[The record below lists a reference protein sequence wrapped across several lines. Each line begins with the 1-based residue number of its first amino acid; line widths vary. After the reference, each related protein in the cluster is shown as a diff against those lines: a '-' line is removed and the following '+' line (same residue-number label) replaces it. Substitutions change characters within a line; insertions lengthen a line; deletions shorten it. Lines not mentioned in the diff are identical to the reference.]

1 MESLTGPVP
10 GVSFFSVIERIRI
23 YNFRCLRMEEALP
36 LRPLTVLVGPNDSG
50 KSAFLYAL
58 ASLARIHSVQPFDL
72 WRQKENPT
80 VEAMID
86 GNEYTLG
93 MHVPEL
99 TPSGLYQLPSG
110 GIPME
115 SQGIQ
120 ESAGIPALAG
130 DGSNLAAVLDSVL
143 RRDRKRFEEIVA
155 AIAERVQGLEDIKI
169 PTPQA
174 AQRRIEFVIENGLTI
189 PGSAAST
196 GVRTIV
202 FFVTLAYLPN
212 PPKLILIEEP
222 ETGVHPKRLKD
233 VVGLLRDVTEGKH
246 GEPAQVVLTTHSP
259 YLLDHV
265 DLDRDQ
271 VLVFRRRNDGS
282 RMPAAVDREGL
293 RAFLNEF
300 MLGEIWYNRGEE
312 GLLKAK
318 A

>member
-1 MESLTGPVP
+1 
-10 GVSFFSVIERIRI
+10 
-23 YNFRCLRMEEALP
+23 MEEALP

-50 KSAFLYAL
+50 KSAFLWAL
-58 ASLARIHSVQPFDL
+58 ASLARIYDLQPFDS
-72 WRQKENPT
+72 WRQKEKPT
-80 VEAMID
+80 VEARVN
-86 GNEYTLG
+86 GKSYTLG
-93 MHVPEL
+93 MIAPEL
-99 TPSGLYQLPSG
+99 QPSSLYQLPAG

-115 SQGIQ
+115 SPGVE
-120 ESAGIPALAG
+120 ESAGIPALAR
-130 DGSNLAAVLDSVL
+130 DGSNLPAVLDSVL

-155 AIAERVQGLEDIKI
+155 AIAQRVQGLEDIKI
-169 PTPQA
+169 PTPEA
-174 AQRRIEFVIENGLTI
+174 ARRRIEFVIEKGLTI

-202 FFVTLAYLPN
+202 FFVTLAHLPN

-222 ETGVHPKRLKD
+222 ETGVHPKRLED

-246 GEPAQVVLTTHSP
+246 GDRAQVVLTTHSP

-271 VLVFRRRNDGS
+271 VLVFRRRSDGS
-282 RMPAAVDREGL
+282 RTPVAVDREGL
-293 RAFLNEF
+293 RTFLDEF

>member
-1 MESLTGPVP
+1 MIDS
-10 GVSFFSVIERIRI
+10 IRI

-50 KSAFLYAL
+50 KSAFLWAL
-58 ASLARIHSVQPFDL
+58 ASLARIHSPQPIDH
-72 WRQKENPT
+72 WRQKDAPSI
-80 VEAMID
+80 EARVD
-86 GNEYTLG
+86 GKNYTLG
-93 MHVPEL
+93 MDVPEVR
-99 TPSGLYQLPSG
+99 PSGLYQLPSS

-115 SQGIQ
+115 SRGVE
-120 ESAGIPALAG
+120 ESEGIPALAR
-130 DGSNLAAVLDSVL
+130 DGSNLPAVLDSVL
-143 RRDRKRFEEIVA
+143 RRDRRRFDEIVA
-155 AIAERVQGLEDIKI
+155 AIAQRVQGLEDIKI
-169 PTPQA
+169 PTPA
-174 AQRRIEFVIENGLTI
+174 PGSRRIEFVIEKGLTI

-222 ETGVHPKRLKD
+222 ETGVHPKCHLNI
-233 VVGLLRDVTEGKH
+233 VELLRDVTEGKY
-246 GEPAQVVLTTHSP
+246 GDRAQVVLTTHSP

-271 VLVFRRRNDGS
+271 VLVFRRRDDGS
-282 RMPAAVDREGL
+282 RTPVAADREGL
-293 RAFLNEF
+293 KTFLAEF

-312 GLLKAK
+312 GLLTAK